1 MAVQQGQR
9 VDYEVLAVGD
19 ERPEQDVH
27 LGDASAMCGVGAVWG
42 AGPVWDGCYGGVLGL
57 REGSMG
63 VDG

>member
-42 AGPVWDGCYGGVLGL
+42 AGPVWDGCYGGVGL